1 MADINGILDGKVDR
15 SLSEFQINNQMEI
28 YPSALID

>member
-15 SLSEFQINNQMEI
+15 IHSEYQIYNQMEL
-28 YPSALID
+28 YPIALD